1 MVAAVVIFLGGAL
14 SGATVVTKSSATTE
28 APVAQQATA
37 SNAAGA
43 RSEVARAERAYMD
56 ALVQYRQLA
65 TEPGTEESA
74 GDPAARYAALEY
86 LVRAGQVAV
95 RQAPADPF
103 LNGLLAS
110 AQAEQRAVY
119 RRISGAAREDGWF

>member
-1 MVAAVVIFLGGAL
+1 M
-14 SGATVVTKSSATTE
+14 E
-28 APVAQQATA
+28 
-37 SNAAGA
+37 
-43 RSEVARAERAYMD
+43 
-56 ALVQYRQLA
+56 ALVRYRQLS

-86 LVRAGQVAV
+86 LVQAGQVAV

-110 AQAEQRAVY
+110 AQAEQQAVY
-119 RRISGAAREDGWF
+119 RRISGVAQQDGWF

>member
-1 MVAAVVIFLGGAL
+1 MAF
-14 SGATVVTKSSATTE
+14 K
-28 APVAQQATA
+28 
-37 SNAAGA
+37 
-43 RSEVARAERAYMD
+43 R
-56 ALVQYRQLA
+56 QYRQLA
-65 TEPGTEESA
+65 TEPGMEEAA

-103 LNGLLAS
+103 LNGFLAS
-110 AQAEQRAVY
+110 AQAEQQAVY